1 MVISYTIWSWV
12 VRRLPLPVLLRW
24 LPRSL
29 FASIL
34 LGALDTLPP
43 MLEQNLGAVPQ
54 SSCYLLRAWRSGR
67 TPMPSVLIDKMLL
80 LPLACLVIAAFNVS
94 TVRYM
99 ARKARE
105 AGHVRD
111 PAAEKLKVGRRK
123 RKRNGPL
130 RSSRWAVEKGREMG
144 PYNRPFEIGGE

>member
-1 MVISYTIWSWV
+1 VVYAWHVVISYTIWAWV

-29 FASIL
+29 LASVL
-34 LGALDTLPP
+34 LGVLDTLPP
-43 MLEQNLGAVPQ
+43 MLEQNFGAVPQ
-54 SSCYLLRAWRSGR
+54 SSCYLLRAWRSGH

-80 LPLACLVIAAFNVS
+80 LPLACLVIAAFNFS

-111 PAAEKLKVGRRK
+111 PAAEKLKVRSRK
-123 RKRNGPL
+123 R
-130 RSSRWAVEKGREMG
+130 RERGCGKKDMG
-144 PYNRPFEIGGE
+144 GGEGRIVVVQESG